1 MDLIVYLLLLVL
13 NGLIVG
19 ALARLAL
26 PGRDPMSIPQT
37 IAIGMAGSFLA
48 GLILALVGAQ
58 NAGGWLLSLVFA
70 AGIVYFVR
78 RRRGGDLGSP
88 GHPPART

>member
-1 MDLIVYLLLLVL
+1 MSLLAFIVLLAL

-37 IAIGMAGSFLA
+37 IGVGMAGSFLA
-48 GLILALVGAQ
+48 GVVLAVVGLQ
-58 NAGGWLLSLVFA
+58 NAGGWLLSLAFA
-70 AGIVYFVR
+70 TAIVYLVR
-78 RRRGGDLGSP
+78 RSRGGDLS
-88 GHPPART
+88 HPVR